1 VKFSNFLKYL
11 IIILIPLNIFQPAK
25 AVLFE
30 IIELAQDAQAK
41 NKIEFI
47 KWGLKSSKDIK
58 KLKSKEIKSLL
69 KGKILSGTYNDNTV
83 SEPWEECS
91 YYKNGTVKCQPEE
104 KSEKWKVAN
113 DQLCFIPGGC
123 VTVYKSI
130 GDGSPNY
137 FFKKYGVLFARF
149 DEIDSIEE
157 RRLEKEKRKK
167 NLADKIELLRIENI
181 AKEKRIADEKATKEK
196 RIADEKAT
204 EEKRIAKEKK
214 IAKEIRDKKLSLI
227 PPETE
232 LEVAQQFLE
241 NIKAFIKLYPNE
253 FDTIRIFE
261 FILITKPIK
270 DGNLDDNLKEDLKL
284 FVEFTNKSN
293 LFMKFQDE
301 IEKDKIEIKLN
312 KIRTEIKKRQ

>member
-1 VKFSNFLKYL
+1 MKFSNFLKYL
-11 IIILIPLNIFQPAK
+11 IIILIPLNIFQPVK

-69 KGKILSGTYNDNTV
+69 EGKILSGTYNDNTV

-157 RRLEKEKRKK
+157 RRLEKEKRV
-167 NLADKIELLRIENI
+167 N
-181 AKEKRIADEKATKEK
+181 
-196 RIADEKAT
+196 
-204 EEKRIAKEKK
+204 
-214 IAKEIRDKKLSLI
+214 
-227 PPETE
+227 
-232 LEVAQQFLE
+232 
-241 NIKAFIKLYPNE
+241 
-253 FDTIRIFE
+253 
-261 FILITKPIK
+261 
-270 DGNLDDNLKEDLKL
+270 
-284 FVEFTNKSN
+284 
-293 LFMKFQDE
+293 
-301 IEKDKIEIKLN
+301 KLN
-312 KIRTEIKKRQ
+312 KINDAILSLENNIKIIKGFLVMDQNSIYLEEWLSSVKNALLVIDNPSSYDQLLATNDDLIKLIKQK

>member
-11 IIILIPLNIFQPAK
+11 IIILIPLNIFQPVK

-69 KGKILSGTYNDNTV
+69 EGKILSGTYNDNTV

-181 AKEKRIADEKATKEK
+181 AKEKRIADEKAAKEK
-196 RIADEKAT
+196 RIADE
-204 EEKRIAKEKK
+204 
-214 IAKEIRDKKLSLI
+214 
-227 PPETE
+227 
-232 LEVAQQFLE
+232 
-241 NIKAFIKLYPNE
+241 
-253 FDTIRIFE
+253 
-261 FILITKPIK
+261 
-270 DGNLDDNLKEDLKL
+270 
-284 FVEFTNKSN
+284 
-293 LFMKFQDE
+293 
-301 IEKDKIEIKLN
+301 
-312 KIRTEIKKRQ
+312 